1 MLLFYTVRYI
11 GAKNKAIIMND
22 KDFKKIFIEHKVDI
36 PDDGF
41 SEHVAGMLPK
51 RKSIL
56 PLAVMIIFIFIG
68 LAITFAIHGVT
79 LLFNQINDLF
89 MSVSQM
95 QMPSLSSVVTYI
107 GALALL
113 GIIGYSIA
121 QADAG

>member
-1 MLLFYTVRYI
+1 MSFYTVQYV
-11 GAKNKAIIMND
+11 GAKNKEIIMND
-22 KDFKKIFIEHKVDI
+22 KDFKKIFIEHKADI
-36 PDDGF
+36 TDDGF
-41 SEHVAGMLPK
+41 SKHVARMLPK

-56 PLAVMIIFIFIG
+56 PQTVMIIFILIG

-107 GALALL
+107 GALVLL
-113 GIIGYSIA
+113 GIIGYSVA

>member
-1 MLLFYTVRYI
+1 
-11 GAKNKAIIMND
+11 MND

-41 SEHVAGMLPK
+41 SEHIARMLPK

-56 PLAVMIIFIFIG
+56 PQTVMIIFILIG

-113 GIIGYSIA
+113 GIIGYSVA